1 MKVFTLQQL
10 GLTFCQ
16 PLGSGQ
22 GLAFGAVPI
31 RARIICIPLVTAMV
45 TAFEVAAERGGTAQF
60 DGAQHTLLSAGQR
73 FGMRLAKLVA
83 MGAHDIGDFQC
94 RSHQNLL
101 LRIDDREGEEIQ
113 GAGCGADCIAGQA
126 KIAGC
131 GRQAGVAQ

>member
-31 RARIICIPLVTAMV
+31 RARIISIPLMTAMV
-45 TAFEVAAERGGTAQF
+45 TAFEMATERGGTALL

-73 FGMRLAKLVA
+73 YGMRPAKLVT
-83 MGAHDIGDFQC
+83 MGAHHIGGFQC
-94 RSHQNLL
+94 RSHQSLP
-101 LRIDDREGEEIQ
+101 LRSADR
-113 GAGCGADCIAGQA
+113 A
-126 KIAGC
+126 
-131 GRQAGVAQ
+131 